1 MHQAETD
8 EKTLLSTKL
17 KAESWTKDEREA
29 MTVNPFSADYDRQEI
44 LTKLR

>member
-17 KAESWTKDEREA
+17 KAESWSKDIFEDYYLIAEREA
-29 MTVNPFSADYDRQEI
+29 MTVNPFSVCY
-44 LTKLR
+44 